1 MAAMIP
7 SPSLVARQSELQLL
21 LMDYKAENSFT
32 LKLVR
37 EKMAADDK
45 SKVLTAEYS
54 SLTYIEKRMMREDAV
69 AQEVAHGC
77 ENEES
82 ETFELN
88 DLFLLD

>member
-1 MAAMIP
+1 
-7 SPSLVARQSELQLL
+7 
-21 LMDYKAENSFT
+21 
-32 LKLVR
+32 
-37 EKMAADDK
+37 MAADDK

-54 SLTYIEKRMMREDAV
+54 SLTYKEKRRLREITAKRTERSKSSRPFSYLTDEEKRMMREDAV